1 MHKDI
6 KIISFDLYGVLYD
19 GNNAAVHLA
28 SFLGLEDGYRKLLA
42 RMETEDLSLEELI
55 QLGTNIWKGVPTDE
69 TLPSLVMKLPLMKGT
84 EETIKV
90 LKDAGYILGCIS
102 SGVSQFLMDPL
113 ADRLGFDFS
122 FSNILGETDGVHDG
136 TYSFIMGGPEK
147 AETALKVLKERNLST
162 KNLASIGNGLNDIA
176 LFEISEFSIAFNPV
190 HEDVS
195 KAASVVVH
203 SKNLESILEH
213 FI

>member
-6 KIISFDLYGVLYD
+6 KIISFDLDGVLYD
-19 GNNAAVHLA
+19 GQSAAAHLA
-28 SFLGLEDGYRKLLA
+28 NFLGLGDKYRELFT
-42 RMETEDLSLEELI
+42 RMAKEELEI
-55 QLGTNIWKGVPTDE
+55 EELLQLGTDIWKGVPIDE
-69 TLPSLVMKLPLMKGT
+69 KMRSLVMELPLMKGA
-84 EETIKV
+84 EETILA

-122 FSNILGETDGVHDG
+122 HSNILGETNGVHDG
-136 TYSFIMGGPEK
+136 TIKFSMDGPKK
-147 AETALKVLKERNLST
+147 AETALRVLKERNLST
-162 KNLASIGNGLNDIA
+162 KNLASIGNGHNDIA
-176 LFEISEFSIAFNPV
+176 LFDISAFSIAFNP
-190 HEDVS
+190 ESEEVS
-195 KAASVVVH
+195 GAASVTIH